1 MNESILG
8 ADSLSKSSLYSDIG
22 LLWLYL
28 KKEENPTN
36 GYKCLITSMSGAL
49 SEICLSKLKECD
61 FNAFTRI
68 SRLFLNLFSD
78 SNVSKKDKKIRF
90 RRESDE
96 ELSKSVQ
103 NIKLNDL
110 SSDETATILLNR
122 ITKFVIECYHSD
134 NSNYN
139 YLELVLNLFKLH
151 TLTTLSLLLDS
162 NTNDCVEKFWTN
174 YLKAWFETQRL
185 SLPTNDKTKQIK
197 ALVDIVLILNLLN
210 NEKHINFCLLDAIP
224 SLSDPYILETLFSN
238 LCQTKDKYLK
248 EWLKS
253 EIAGKAIVKET
264 SNLIHDSI
272 EMSASSHRDLDI
284 LWKLISHCFSEN
296 SINKIYIEE
305 IIDKFRL
312 SLQNSGSVSKIEH
325 LVDFTCRLASHLFSS
340 YDLCTSLT
348 SARNLLLTIFSLN
361 CRFLD
366 GNKQLSNA
374 WKIGVRVI
382 IESNGGFISEDGI
395 ITKLALQI
403 RSRLQANIHT
413 IEKYFSNSFLFNSKF
428 LCFD

>member
-1 MNESILG
+1 
-8 ADSLSKSSLYSDIG
+8 
-22 LLWLYL
+22 
-28 KKEENPTN
+28 
-36 GYKCLITSMSGAL
+36 
-49 SEICLSKLKECD
+49 
-61 FNAFTRI
+61 
-68 SRLFLNLFSD
+68 
-78 SNVSKKDKKIRF
+78 
-90 RRESDE
+90 
-96 ELSKSVQ
+96 
-103 NIKLNDL
+103 
-110 SSDETATILLNR
+110 
-122 ITKFVIECYHSD
+122 
-134 NSNYN
+134 
-139 YLELVLNLFKLH
+139 VLNLFKLH

-162 NTNDCVEKFWTN
+162 NTNDCVEKFWAN

-185 SLPTNDKTKQIK
+185 SLPTNDKTKNIK
-197 ALVDIVLILNLLN
+197 ALVDIVLILNSLN
-210 NEKHINFCLLDAIP
+210 NEKHINFCLLDEIS

-264 SNLIHDSI
+264 SNLIHDSF

-325 LVDFTCRLASHLFSS
+325 LVDFTCRLASQLFSS

-348 SARNLLLTIFSLN
+348 SARNLLLTIFSLH
-361 CRFLD
+361 CRFPD
-366 GNKQLSNA
+366 QNKQLSNA

-382 IESNGGFISEDGI
+382 IESNGGFISEEGI

-413 IEKYFSNSFLFNSKF
+413 IEKYFF
-428 LCFD
+428 